1 MRQRDTPVMGNLI
14 DLGDPR
20 RVENYLIYFVC
31 NSLNFQL
38 FEQLIA
44 GAIIR
49 SSELRCFLL
58 EHGAL
63 AKSAVAGDG
72 ETERLRTAV

>member
-1 MRQRDTPVMGNLI
+1 MRQHDIPVGGNLI
-14 DLGDPR
+14 DSGDPR

-44 GAIIR
+44 GAITR

-58 EHGAL
+58 EW
-63 AKSAVAGDG
+63 SIS
-72 ETERLRTAV
+72 